1 MTCCLVSFLKFYG
14 MTLNVTLISK
24 IFDTDSLFYQ
34 QDLRQLFGS
43 FIWENSYT
51 VRRLELLSH
60 SVQFLLTWIRDWNSS
75 CVHEDWNNDP
85 KR

>member
-43 FIWENSYT
+43 FIWENSDT
-51 VRRLELLSH
+51 VKRLELSH
-60 SVQFLLTWIRDWNSS
+60 FQFLLTWIRD
-75 CVHEDWNNDP
+75 
-85 KR
+85 